1 MIGEGAHGVQ
11 RVDTIAASGTAVY
24 EVPCPA
30 GKVASGGGY
39 FVDNPSVM
47 VIKSYPGLAGYAW
60 TVVATNPDSSDHSVT
75 TWVLCV
81 EGSAIDG
88 GTYTPGP

>member
-1 MIGEGAHGVQ
+1 M
-11 RVDTIAASGTAVY
+11 ASTRTSGSPATTA
-24 EVPCPA
+24 PTTRKPSGRRAPA

-39 FVDNPSVM
+39 FVDNPTVD